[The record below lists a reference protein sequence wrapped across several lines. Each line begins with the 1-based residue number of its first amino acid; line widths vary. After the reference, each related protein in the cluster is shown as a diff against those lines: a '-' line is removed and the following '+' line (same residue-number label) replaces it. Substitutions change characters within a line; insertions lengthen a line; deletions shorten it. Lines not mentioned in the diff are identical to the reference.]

1 MKKILSIVLLISMIP
16 SMCFG
21 DCDFSVGI
29 KPLAD
34 GTYSY
39 SKVCHQEVGTMV
51 QQISDLQKAV
61 DLKTSALQISDTR
74 AQNWMDTSLKLE
86 GQVQKVDSLEKSNE
100 WLWFSLGV
108 LTVIGAAVAASQISH
123 VR

>member
-1 MKKILSIVLLISMIP
+1 MNKFLKIVFLIAMIP

-21 DCDFSVGI
+21 DCDWSVGI

-34 GTYSY
+34 GGYEY
-39 SKVCHQEVGTMV
+39 SKVCHQQVGTMV

-74 AQNWMDTSLKLE
+74 AQNWMDT
-86 GQVQKVDSLEKSNE
+86 
-100 WLWFSLGV
+100 
-108 LTVIGAAVAASQISH
+108 
-123 VR
+123 